1 MSGCLE
7 KEYHHLLLQDRMSSS
22 YAKKSFPHQKDLV
35 RNQHIING
43 EKMLKCHLCP
53 YESARKDKLVSHQK
67 MRTKSSSDQAL
78 NGNSSIT

>member
-1 MSGCLE
+1 MSREGI
-7 KEYHHLLLQDRMSSS
+7 SSS
-22 YAKKSFPHQKDLV
+22 SLAGQNEFELCEKSFPHQKDLV